1 MSVTLSALSGVPIVS
16 EGDKLCLIALTAVQH
31 SGLSI
36 ENGDILVVAQKIV
49 SKAEGR
55 LVRLAEVEP
64 SDRARELACACDKD
78 PRLVELILTESAEVL
93 RVRKGVLIV
102 RHRLGLVLANAG
114 IDQSNVDHGDGEAA
128 LLLPLDPDASARRL
142 QESIVQAVGAQVGVV
157 VIDSLGR
164 AWRNGVVG
172 TAIGVAGIPAVIDLR
187 GVADLYGRVLRS
199 TEIGFADEIAAAA
212 SAVMGQAGERTPIVH
227 VRGFVAT
234 RDEGARASDLVR
246 SRETDLFP

>member
-142 QESIVQAVGAQVGVV
+142 QESIVQVVGAQVGVV

>member
-55 LVRLAEVEP
+55 LVRLAGVEP

-142 QESIVQAVGAQVGVV
+142 QESIVQVVGAQVGVV